1 MSMSEIVF
9 KLSCSHLFSAAAD
22 ADADAAAAAAAPAA
36 FSQKHSIPDTTYG
49 GYNNVVH
56 SDPKQMAAYM
66 PNVDN
71 LNKKLYSNV

>member
-9 KLSCSHLFSAAAD
+9 KLSCSHLFSAADAAD
-22 ADADAAAAAAAPAA
+22 AADADAAAAA

-49 GYNNVVH
+49 GYNNVVL
-56 SDPKQMAAYM
+56 SDPPKMAAYM

>member
-9 KLSCSHLFSAAAD
+9 KLSCSHLFSAADAD
-22 ADADAAAAAAAPAA
+22 AADAAAAAAA